1 VAGRGPASPLV
12 GGMWWPVRVPADGSF
27 GSFCDEKGIVDFP
40 SLILH
45 ELGHTFGL
53 QPLKAEA
60 PGLLR

>member
-1 VAGRGPASPLV
+1 
-12 GGMWWPVRVPADGSF
+12 MWWPVRVPADGSF